1 MEGRRRPTGYIVV
14 AVIALVLI
22 GWLVQ
27 RYVVKRGLIRDL
39 GTNNMQVRI
48 DAARRLIEM
57 EKLSDSLPAQHI
69 IVRSK
74 TARALGEIGD
84 DDALGVLGEI
94 LEDQEEAPRR
104 WARNALVAQ
113 GMRAMPVLFAA
124 LSAGGGT
131 QEEALNGLEQIAED
145 IGPQRVA
152 AQLRFFLSDGSAA
165 AGAAEACA
173 RVGAVGIDALLRACY
188 NDHDKM
194 RDRGL
199 GNLGKEGIE
208 AAVEPALYNLEPLDK
223 SRKGGA
229 IKALG
234 LIGDPSVVP
243 AIIPFL
249 EDKDNREAAATALGR
264 IGDARAVEPIVATLM
279 ETEKRYRNAAIL
291 ALRRLGPGGF
301 PALTRELRSDE
312 VLMRRGAAAAL
323 VGSRS
328 PRVNGPLTTALR
340 DPDAE
345 VRASAALALGW
356 PGNIGVVPALVGAL
370 SDTSWQVV
378 DAAVTALGDIGLH
391 AIHPLLNV
399 LRDPSSDLTVRYQIS
414 RAFAAIG
421 RPAVPKLTVALR
433 DSDPDVVTWC
443 AVALGEIGD
452 QRAVAPLQELADRA
466 DPDLRWVLEEQL
478 RRLATL

>member
-1 MEGRRRPTGYIVV
+1 
-14 AVIALVLI
+14 
-22 GWLVQ
+22 
-27 RYVVKRGLIRDL
+27 
-39 GTNNMQVRI
+39 
-48 DAARRLIEM
+48 
-57 EKLSDSLPAQHI
+57 
-69 IVRSK
+69 
-74 TARALGEIGD
+74 
-84 DDALGVLGEI
+84 
-94 LEDQEEAPRR
+94 
-104 WARNALVAQ
+104 
-113 GMRAMPVLFAA
+113 
-124 LSAGGGT
+124 
-131 QEEALNGLEQIAED
+131 
-145 IGPQRVA
+145 
-152 AQLRFFLSDGSAA
+152 
-165 AGAAEACA
+165 
-173 RVGAVGIDALLRACY
+173 
-188 NDHDKM
+188 
-194 RDRGL
+194 
-199 GNLGKEGIE
+199 
-208 AAVEPALYNLEPLDK
+208 
-223 SRKGGA
+223 
-229 IKALG
+229 
-234 LIGDPSVVP
+234 
-243 AIIPFL
+243 
-249 EDKDNREAAATALGR
+249 
-264 IGDARAVEPIVATLM
+264 
-279 ETEKRYRNAAIL
+279 
-291 ALRRLGPGGF
+291 
-301 PALTRELRSDE
+301 
-312 VLMRRGAAAAL
+312 MRRGAAAAL